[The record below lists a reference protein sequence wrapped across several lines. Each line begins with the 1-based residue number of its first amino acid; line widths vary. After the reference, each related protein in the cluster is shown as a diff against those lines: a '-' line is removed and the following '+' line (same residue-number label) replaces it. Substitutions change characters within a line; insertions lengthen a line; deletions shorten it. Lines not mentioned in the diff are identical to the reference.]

1 MEKAGL
7 NGNLETP
14 FKMKLTLNHNQISKD
29 AFDGDLAYTITGTFN
44 GANSYNS
51 IDGIVVPP
59 APVAEAT
66 TPGQVN

>member
-1 MEKAGL
+1 
-7 NGNLETP
+7 
-14 FKMKLTLNHNQISKD
+14 MKLTLNHNQISKD